1 MKKNQFIAIFLLII
15 FLFNNSFGISNEIR
29 VIIGREIITEQD
41 VINRINM
48 VSFLS
53 HIEITQI
60 LKEKKIVND
69 IVTTLINERLILKQM
84 RKNNITVDSKAI
96 QGRLNALLKKSH
108 IDDVSFKNA
117 LNHGDL
123 NLETLRNF
131 IINEISFKEFVGRK
145 IYPKLRASK
154 YNKELFIEK
163 LYQKFQ
169 KSSGVYKIF
178 QFSKSYDQS
187 VIDSINAKSI
197 MECSQIEKIAKDLNL
212 QRIFISNFKI
222 DALNPGLREVILS
235 KESDKGIFAYKDED
249 DMNVIGFCQ
258 IESRKIDHIDQK
270 KIDLIYID
278 HLVSSEIKENYKF
291 LRDNNFVLMKN

>member
-53 HIEITQI
+53 HIENTQI

-145 IYPKLRASK
+145 I
-154 YNKELFIEK
+154 
-163 LYQKFQ
+163 
-169 KSSGVYKIF
+169 
-178 QFSKSYDQS
+178 
-187 VIDSINAKSI
+187 
-197 MECSQIEKIAKDLNL
+197 
-212 QRIFISNFKI
+212 
-222 DALNPGLREVILS
+222 
-235 KESDKGIFAYKDED
+235 
-249 DMNVIGFCQ
+249 
-258 IESRKIDHIDQK
+258 
-270 KIDLIYID
+270 
-278 HLVSSEIKENYKF
+278 
-291 LRDNNFVLMKN
+291 